1 MTKMH
6 ITLFMLAAI
15 AGCFMMGSVS
25 AMTHIVGG
33 SHGWSLPDNQ
43 TFFADWARPRTFGV
57 GDKLAKVAVFQYRPE
72 HDTVVLVK
80 KEDFEACTQRDVID
94 IYFNGPTIVDL
105 TETGDYYY
113 YSGIGKHFFPYRP
126 GSNNVVTVNKE
137 DFEACTQKNVIDM
150 YYKGPT
156 TLDLTETG
164 DYYYYCGIGKHC
176 EVGQKL
182 HITVV
187 KGEGSSGN
195 LFPFQLFP
203 TDVTTPAPAPAP
215 TTTSSASSIQ
225 NFGMGLGLL
234 AFLLS
239 LFI

>member
-1 MTKMH
+1 M
-6 ITLFMLAAI
+6 
-15 AGCFMMGSVS
+15 
-25 AMTHIVGG
+25 
-33 SHGWSLPDNQ
+33 
-43 TFFADWARPRTFGV
+43 
-57 GDKLAKVAVFQYRPE
+57 
-72 HDTVVLVK
+72 
-80 KEDFEACTQRDVID
+80 
-94 IYFNGPTIVDL
+94 
-105 TETGDYYY
+105 
-113 YSGIGKHFFPYRP
+113 
-126 GSNNVVTVNKE
+126 VTVNKE

>member
-1 MTKMH
+1 M
-6 ITLFMLAAI
+6 
-15 AGCFMMGSVS
+15 
-25 AMTHIVGG
+25 
-33 SHGWSLPDNQ
+33 
-43 TFFADWARPRTFGV
+43 
-57 GDKLAKVAVFQYRPE
+57 
-72 HDTVVLVK
+72 
-80 KEDFEACTQRDVID
+80 
-94 IYFNGPTIVDL
+94 
-105 TETGDYYY
+105 
-113 YSGIGKHFFPYRP
+113 
-126 GSNNVVTVNKE
+126 VTVNKE

-164 DYYYYCGIGKHC
+164 DNYYYCGIGKHC

-203 TDVTTPAPAPAP
+203 TDVTTSAPAPAP